1 MTTMNQTVIQMK
13 MTEDQFQQGLVRI
26 LEYHFKT
33 KEMFTKAMKNNA
45 EEPLGPLCGK
55 VNKIIP
61 HVPYYLTEGNVIQKK
76 WREPFVDRV
85 GNKAELTKVLFRTKK
100 GKENEVVIQVK
111 WE

>member
-1 MTTMNQTVIQMK
+1 MT
-13 MTEDQFQQGLVRI
+13 
-26 LEYHFKT
+26 LEI
-33 KEMFTKAMKNNA
+33 

-61 HVPYYLTEGNVIQKK
+61 HIPYYLADGNTVLKK
-76 WREPFVDRV
+76 WRESFVDRV

-100 GKENEVVIQVK
+100 NKENEVVMQVN